1 MLKKFFTI
9 NIKNESIDFSSE
21 FCLVDNIGN
30 FLIAEDFSGNKII
43 FKDSLIFLYIHD
55 KSEELEYTK
64 IFNNIEDF
72 YKITYFYDEEESN
85 KRYDDFI
92 NEYRKQTINDSKEIP
107 EKELYISTVIKYI
120 GGKRILE
127 KYKNGSH
134 YNITQA
140 YLDGELTEEEFKKLF
155 LL

>member
-1 MLKKFFTI
+1 MKYFTI
-9 NIKNESIDFSSE
+9 KINHNNINFDSE
-21 FCLVDNIGN
+21 LFLLDNN
-30 FLIAEDFSGNKII
+30 SEVLARDLSGN
-43 FKDSLIFLYIHD
+43 SLITRKDGVFLFIHD
-55 KSEELEYTK
+55 ASQSYVKLFDS
-64 IFNNIEDF
+64 IEDF
-72 YKITYFYDEEESN
+72 YRITYFYDEEESN

-92 NEYRKQTINDSKEIP
+92 NEHKKQTINDSKEIP

-120 GGKRILE
+120 GGNRILE

-134 YNITQA
+134 YNITKA